1 MSTPEALKAAG
12 DYRSLWEQALPLVK
26 WTLGVWVRAGKLQ
39 SQYLTDDL
47 IQECNLAVGRA
58 IPKWDP
64 ARGAFSTFMVKCI
77 RTAAMDHIRREESG
91 IVGGRDAQGH
101 AGPIDERTLASDDV
115 GALMKLIEREST
127 ARVRAALQQL
137 PLEEV
142 DVLSRTFG
150 FGNLPQQTARQLAGT
165 YNMKTDEVS
174 VLLARAIASM
184 RKMLSDNNSGEHSH
198 ESSRSPGL

>member
-1 MSTPEALKAAG
+1 MSTPEALLAAG
-12 DYRSLWEQALPLVK
+12 DFTALWNKALPLVK
-26 WTLGVWVRAGKLQ
+26 WQLGRMVQSGQLQ
-39 SQYLTDDL
+39 SHYLTDDI
-47 IQECNLAVGRA
+47 IQQCSLAVGKALR
-58 IPKWDP
+58 KWDP
-64 ARGAFSTFMVKCI
+64 ARGAFSTFMVTCI
-77 RTAAMDHIRREESG
+77 RTAATDHIRREASG